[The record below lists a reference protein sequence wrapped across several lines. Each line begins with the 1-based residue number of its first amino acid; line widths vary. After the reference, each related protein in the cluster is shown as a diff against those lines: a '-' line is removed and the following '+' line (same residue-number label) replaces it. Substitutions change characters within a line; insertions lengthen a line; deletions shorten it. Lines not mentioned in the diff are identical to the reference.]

1 MDPYQNDIDDNIQG
15 KIDARKGR
23 ALDPSK
29 SWGQDYFY
37 MEGYESEKRKLKS
50 PNYCRIRGVPIRIQ
64 PCYAVSGGFCTP
76 RYRD

>member
-37 MEGYESEKRKLKS
+37 MEGYTSERKNLKS
-50 PNYCRIRGVPIRIQ
+50 PSYCRIYGVPVSIK
-64 PCYAVSGGFCTP
+64 PCFSGAGGFCVK
-76 RYRD
+76 YR